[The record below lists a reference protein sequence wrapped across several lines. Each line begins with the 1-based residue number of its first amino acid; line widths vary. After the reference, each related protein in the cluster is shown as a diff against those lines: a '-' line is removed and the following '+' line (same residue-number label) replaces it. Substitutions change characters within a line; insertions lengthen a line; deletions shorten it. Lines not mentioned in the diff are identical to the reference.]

1 MKNVS
6 TGDQIIIYDT
16 NVANRMI
23 DSDAAQPPARNEEP
37 VSSILENAI
46 RSAESSLDRKLPPGI
61 KEDIVGGNITP
72 EVREILDGLASVVYN
87 IRSTPGFKDGVVKIL
102 ERVPEGK
109 LDSNAIANLYRNSLF
124 FSVRT
129 WMRATLGSAY
139 RAATLPVTQMLGES
153 RNIVKAAVKLDPDIL
168 RLSMRRQNLNLHIY
182 SKYFQIYLMQFG

>member
-109 LDSNAIANLYRNSLF
+109 LDSNAIANLYRNSLLL
-124 FSVRT
+124 SKN
-129 WMRATLGSAY
+129 MD
-139 RAATLPVTQMLGES
+139 ES
-153 RNIVKAAVKLDPDIL
+153 NT
-168 RLSMRRQNLNLHIY
+168 RQCL
-182 SKYFQIYLMQFG
+182 